1 MTPSSL
7 LLKTLPCPL
16 LSLSSS
22 SSLLSVAIIAKG
34 NSLYLGLENV
44 CLYQGKKKCFFQGMG
59 KLFLPGKEN
68 AFSARVFSL
77 KLWKER
83 LSTLTNSHNKRSP
96 LLGEMSPVT
105 LFKPGS
111 SWKELLIDPALV
123 GLFFKVPDFVLTIQK
138 NIFHQIEQN
147 LKI

>member
-1 MTPSSL
+1 MYVYI
-7 LLKTLPCPL
+7 KER
-16 LSLSSS
+16 
-22 SSLLSVAIIAKG
+22 K
-34 NSLYLGLENV
+34 NV
-44 CLYQGKKKCFFQGMG
+44 CFQELG
-59 KLFLPGKEN
+59 KLFWPGKEN

-111 SWKELLIDPALV
+111 SWKELLFDPALV
-123 GLFFKVPDFVLTIQK
+123 GLFFKVQDFVLTIK
-138 NIFHQIEQN
+138 KYIFHQIEQN
-147 LKI
+147 LKITVY